1 MGSKD
6 IALADFSLSK
16 EDLRKAE
23 EFRRSKN
30 TSVLVIVFA
39 DMERSAQLRENL
51 GEVQFELVRDRMM
64 QVLQDTITEGGDG
77 IIIKNT
83 GDGVLAIFAEPSTAA
98 ERGVAIQNQLYGD
111 PYISVRIG
119 MDMGQVAVERK
130 GGLTADAFGRHV
142 NRAARVTDLTEG
154 GHILTTG
161 PVWDSAEGWLRP
173 TWYAHHVHGLHKVR
187 GVPKP
192 LDMHEVYNAN
202 ITTPIKRLK
211 APRTTPQGASQRR
224 LPGYFWAAAALVSIV
239 AIVVA
244 VVLWG
249 DRIFP
254 GGEKTTATTAT
265 TTVAT
270 PASTTTY
277 AAGTAA
283 ASAIASSAA
292 PDTVTTTSPW
302 QARASH
308 NQVEVSKAFDGNP
321 DTVWDSETAQ
331 QLGMW
336 YELDLGQIQ
345 TIERIKVESPGQ
357 GFATAYILSVSTDRT
372 DWEVVNEMTEN
383 WKSIDTSF
391 PPRSVRYI
399 KIEQTGSPN
408 WGPRWLI
415 SEIDVSMSYPK
426 E

>member
-1 MGSKD
+1 MSTKD
-6 IALADFSLSK
+6 PMSADISLSQ
-16 EDLRKAE
+16 EDLQKAE
-23 EFRRSKN
+23 EFRRRKN

-39 DMERSAQLRENL
+39 DMESSARLREDL
-51 GEVQFELVRDRMM
+51 GEVQFELIRNRMM
-64 QVLQDTITEGGDG
+64 KVLMDTVAKNGDG
-77 IIIKNT
+77 VVLKNI
-83 GDGVLAIFAEPSTAA
+83 GDGVLAIFAEPSTAV

-142 NRAARVTDLTEG
+142 NRAARVTDLAEG

-173 TWYAHHVHGLHKVR
+173 TWYAHHVHGLHIVR

-192 LDMHEVYNAN
+192 LDIHEVYNAN

-211 APRTTPQGASQRR
+211 APTATPGGASRR
-224 LPGYFWAAAALVSIV
+224 RPAGYFWAAAMMLSIV
-239 AIVVA
+239 ALGVVGI
-244 VVLWG
+244 LWG
-249 DRIFP
+249 DKVFP
-254 GGEKTTATTAT
+254 GREKTTAIATPIATTA
-265 TTVAT
+265 
-270 PASTTTY
+270 STH
-277 AAGTAA
+277 AAV
-283 ASAIASSAA
+283 SSAA
-292 PDTVTTTSPW
+292 PVTTAGPW

-308 NQVEVSKAFDGNP
+308 NQANVGKAFDSDP
-321 DTVWDSETAQ
+321 DTVWNSATAQ

-345 TIERIKVESPGQ
+345 TIERITIESPGQ
-357 GFATAYILSVSTDRT
+357 GFATAYILSVSADRT
-372 DWEVVNEMTEN
+372 DWEVMDEMAEN

-408 WGPRWLI
+408 WGPHWLI
-415 SEIDVSMSYPK
+415 SEITVGVAYPR

>member
-1 MGSKD
+1 MGTRNT
-6 IALADFSLSK
+6 ALADVSLSK
-16 EDLRKAE
+16 KDLQKAE
-23 EFRRSKN
+23 EFRRIKN

-39 DMERSAQLRENL
+39 DMERSARLRESL
-51 GEVQFELVRDRMM
+51 GEVQFDPIRKRMM
-64 QVLQDTITEGGDG
+64 QVLVDAITESGDG
-77 IIIKNT
+77 IVIKNT
-83 GDGVLAIFAEPSTAA
+83 GDGVLAIFAEPSTAV
-98 ERGVAIQNQLYGD
+98 ERGVAIQNQLHGD

-130 GGLTADAFGRHV
+130 GGLTEDAFGRHV
-142 NRAARVTDLTEG
+142 DRAARVTDLAEG

-173 TWYAHHVHGLHKVR
+173 TWYAHHVHGLHIVR
-187 GVPKP
+187 GVPKA

-202 ITTPIKRLK
+202 VTTPMKRLK
-211 APRTTPQGASQRR
+211 APTATPEGASRR
-224 LPGYFWAAAALVSIV
+224 RPTGYFWAAAALVSIIAV
-239 AIVVA
+239 VVA
-244 VVLWG
+244 GALWG
-249 DRIFP
+249 DRVFP
-254 GGEKTTATTAT
+254 GRETTTATTAITST
-265 TTVAT
+265 TAEAEVAAPAITSATVGAEVAT
-270 PASTTTY
+270 PTITT
-277 AAGTAA
+277 
-283 ASAIASSAA
+283 
-292 PDTVTTTSPW
+292 PW

-308 NQVEVSKAFDGNP
+308 NQTDVGKAFDSDP
-321 DTVWDSETAQ
+321 DTAWDSATAQ

-372 DWEVVNEMTEN
+372 DWEMVNEMAEN
-383 WKSIDTSF
+383 WKSVDTSF

-408 WGPRWLI
+408 WGPHWLI
-415 SEIDVSMSYPK
+415 SEINVSMAYPK

>member
-1 MGSKD
+1 MGAKD
-6 IALADFSLSK
+6 IALADLSLSQ

-23 EFRRSKN
+23 EFRRRKN

-39 DMERSAQLRENL
+39 DMERSARLRENL
-51 GEVQFELVRDRMM
+51 GEVQFELVRGRMM
-64 QVLQDTITEGGDG
+64 QVLQDTITESGDG

-83 GDGVLAIFAEPSTAA
+83 GDGVLSIFAEPSTAV

-173 TWYAHHVHGLHKVR
+173 TWYAHHVHGLHRIR
-187 GVPKP
+187 GVPKA

-202 ITTPIKRLK
+202 ITTPVKRLR
-211 APRTTPQGASQRR
+211 APRTTPEGASQRR
-224 LPGYFWAAAALVSIV
+224 LPGYFWAATALVSIV
-239 AIVVA
+239 LVVA
-244 VVLWG
+244 AGVLWG
-249 DRIFP
+249 DKIFP
-254 GGEKTTATTAT
+254 GREKTTATTA
-265 TTVAT
+265 AA
-270 PASTTTY
+270 PASTTIAT
-277 AAGTAA
+277 AATTA
-283 ASAIASSAA
+283 ASAVASSAA
-292 PDTVTTTSPW
+292 PITTATATSPW
-302 QARASH
+302 QAQASH
-308 NQVEVSKAFDGNP
+308 NQADVSKALDNDP
-321 DTVWDSETAQ
+321 DTAWDSATAQ

-336 YELDLGQIQ
+336 YELDLGKIEA
-345 TIERIKVESPGQ
+345 IERIKVESPGQ

-372 DWEVVNEMTEN
+372 DWEVMNEMAEN

-391 PPRSVRYI
+391 PPRAVRYI

-408 WGPRWLI
+408 WGPHWLI
-415 SEIDVSMSYPK
+415 NEITISVAEP
-426 E
+426 